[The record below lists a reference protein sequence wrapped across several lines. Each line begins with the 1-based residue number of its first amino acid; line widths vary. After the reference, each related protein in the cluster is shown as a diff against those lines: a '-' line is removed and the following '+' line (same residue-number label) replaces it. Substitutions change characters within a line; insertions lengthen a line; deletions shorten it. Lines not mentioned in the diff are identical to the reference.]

1 MVDMNTK
8 CMSIEGN
15 ITNVDEILQDKFDLP
30 PFLVEMKQ
38 EDIPD
43 QMLLPSSN
51 LSSICLSTQEQ
62 IKRKWILSMV

>member
-1 MVDMNTK
+1 
-8 CMSIEGN
+8 MSIEGN